1 MIAEGSL
8 ITLPFS
14 AEPNPPEN
22 PMPTNC
28 CLAVA
33 APGFDGISET
43 FIRAHASRLAP
54 GRTVL
59 LSHRA
64 APRQAVDGPILPHFR
79 RKTGVLRKVWR
90 EGLEIFRLAGELG
103 LSRPDRERVAAFL
116 TTHGVKAVLAE
127 YGWVGFELI
136 GASRAA
142 GADLYVHF
150 HGYDATL
157 LPRRQRWCRRYAQLF
172 AAAAGIIAPSRYIAK
187 HLESLGCPPTK
198 LFVNPCG
205 IEPDCFQPASREPG
219 RVIAVGRLTEKKAP
233 HLTLEA
239 FARARAIVPYAHLDL
254 VGDGELRAPCE
265 AMIAQRG
272 LADAVTLHGVQPP
285 PTVAALLS
293 RASLFVQHS
302 VRAPDGDMEGLPVSI
317 LEAMAA
323 ALPVV
328 ATRHSGIPEAVLDG
342 ETGLLVAEQDIDGM
356 AAAMIALLTQPGRAT
371 AMGGAGRH
379 RVLAHFTQKET
390 ISHLKTIMRLCVR

>member
-1 MIAEGSL
+1 
-8 ITLPFS
+8 
-14 AEPNPPEN
+14 
-22 PMPTNC
+22 
-28 CLAVA
+28 
-33 APGFDGISET
+33 
-43 FIRAHASRLAP
+43 
-54 GRTVL
+54 
-59 LSHRA
+59 
-64 APRQAVDGPILPHFR
+64 
-79 RKTGVLRKVWR
+79 
-90 EGLEIFRLAGELG
+90 LAGEPG
-103 LSRPDRERVAAFL
+103 LSRPDRERVAGFL
-116 TTHGVKAVLAE
+116 TTHGVEAVLAE

-142 GADLYVHF
+142 GVDLYVHF

-157 LPRRQRWCRRYAQLF
+157 LPQRQRWRRRYAQLF
-172 AAAAGIIAPSRYIAK
+172 AAATGIIAPSRYVAN
-187 HLESLGCPPTK
+187 HLERLGCPPAK

-205 IEPDCFQPASREPG
+205 IEPGCFHPTSREPG

-239 FARARAIVPYAHLDL
+239 FARVRALVPYAHLDL
-254 VGDGELRAPCE
+254 VGDGELRVRCE
-265 AMIAQRG
+265 AVIAQRG

-285 PTVAALLS
+285 PILAALLS

-342 ETGLLVAEQDIDGM
+342 ETGLLVAEQDVDGM
-356 AAAMIALLTQPGRAT
+356 AAAIIGLLTEPERAAT
-371 AMGGAGRH
+371 MGGAGRH
-379 RVLAHFTQKET
+379 RALTHFTQERT
-390 ISHLKTIMRLCVR
+390 ISHLKTIIGLKNSAQYSVSGAHVPLAPRL